1 MTRNDEHHELRT
13 LLILLATAVGL
24 LVTGAVV
31 CLTFTYPRLAEPL
44 AVGVAVL
51 TCLAGLV
58 RTVAT
63 TARGNR

>member
-13 LLILLATAVGL
+13 LLLLLAMAVGL
-24 LVTGAVV
+24 LATGVV
-31 CLTFTYPRLAEPL
+31 VYLTFTYTRLAEPL

-63 TARGNR
+63 TARGGR